1 MRAASRAKL
10 RLLGGAGGCARGLA
24 PLCILW
30 GLLAMGFDWRE
41 GSLGGMPRIVNQ
53 TLGSIQAARRATG
66 AGGEMGWAV
75 RAPMRASIPSETISA
90 SFMLNSVGN
99 SAL

>member
-1 MRAASRAKL
+1 
-10 RLLGGAGGCARGLA
+10 
-24 PLCILW
+24 
-30 GLLAMGFDWRE
+30 MGFDWRE
-41 GSLGGMPRIVNQ
+41 GSLRGMPRIVYQ
-53 TLGSIQAARRATG
+53 SLVSIQAARRATG

-90 SFMLNSVGN
+90 SFMLNSVAN

>member
-1 MRAASRAKL
+1 
-10 RLLGGAGGCARGLA
+10 
-24 PLCILW
+24 
-30 GLLAMGFDWRE
+30 
-41 GSLGGMPRIVNQ
+41 MPRIVNQ
-53 TLGSIQAARRATG
+53 SLGSIQAARRETG
-66 AGGEMGWAV
+66 SGGEMGWAV